1 MTTASVPFAS
11 DRSSDIGAALLR
23 ATSGLYFLVHGSIK
37 LFIFTPAGTA
47 GYFNSIGLPSFLAYL
62 TILVEI
68 GGGLLLIAGFKT
80 RIVSLIMIPVLLG
93 AAYFGHGG
101 NGFTFS
107 NPNGGWEYPVFWAVA
122 MAAQALIGA
131 GAYSADNR

>member
-11 DRSSDIGAALLR
+11 DRSADVGIALLR
-23 ATSGLYFLVHGSIK
+23 ATSGLYFFIHGAIK

-68 GGGLLLIAGFKT
+68 VGGLLLIAGFKT

-122 MAAQALIGA
+122 MAAQALIGG
-131 GAYSADNR
+131 GAYSADKR

>member
-23 ATSGLYFLVHGSIK
+23 ATSGIYFLVHGSIK

-47 GYFNSIGLPSFLAYL
+47 GYFQSIGLPGFLGYI
-62 TILVEI
+62 TILIEI
-68 GGGLLLIAGFKT
+68 LGGLMLIAGYKT
-80 RIVSLIMIPVLLG
+80 RLVAAVMIPVLLG
-93 AAYFGHGG
+93 AAFFGHGG

-107 NPNGGWEYPVFWAVA
+107 NPNGGWEYPIYWAVA

-131 GAYSADNR
+131 GAYSVDKR